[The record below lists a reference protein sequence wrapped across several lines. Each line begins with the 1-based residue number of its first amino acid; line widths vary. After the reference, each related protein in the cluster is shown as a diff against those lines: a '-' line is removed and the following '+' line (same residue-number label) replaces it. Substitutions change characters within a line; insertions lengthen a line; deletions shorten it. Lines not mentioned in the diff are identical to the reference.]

1 MVAFLKRNT
10 TIMTIIV
17 IIIIFIDLYY
27 TNINPGKEIFT
38 CALHLHQLLSFLP
51 YFTNINALKSLTAL
65 KSALIYT
72 VTLDPSLLAKYLKLE
87 NFILAN

>member
-17 IIIIFIDLYY
+17 IIIIIIIFIDLYY

-38 CALHLHQLLSFLP
+38 CTLHLH
-51 YFTNINALKSLTAL
+51 
-65 KSALIYT
+65 
-72 VTLDPSLLAKYLKLE
+72 
-87 NFILAN
+87 

>member
-17 IIIIFIDLYY
+17 IIIIIIIIFIDLYY

-38 CALHLHQLLSFLP
+38 CTLRLH
-51 YFTNINALKSLTAL
+51 
-65 KSALIYT
+65 
-72 VTLDPSLLAKYLKLE
+72 
-87 NFILAN
+87 